1 MSEEE
6 MKSNSP
12 LEGPEAGLHTNPT
25 EEVKEEISEA
35 AEPLKQELKA
45 EAATPE
51 KPFITP
57 EEEKPKKPGIFTRLH
72 RWWFNKDSKFGRFNQ
87 KALRVLTAIAVLFAI
102 GFAVCYFVL
111 YRPATQDLQAM
122 ADKYVAQ
129 ETQYTQSLKDV
140 TAQAEEI
147 VVLSAEV
154 IQLNDQLEKEKAHMD
169 ILRLETDLMEAKY
182 YIADDSFS
190 SARTSLESAKTRLE
204 GLEKMISATDAELY
218 KSLMGRLT
226 QAISDLSI
234 KSANTATDITM
245 IVNQLREFET
255 KSFGSEE

>member
-6 MKSNSP
+6 NNNNVP
-12 LEGPEAGLHTNPT
+12 LEGPESEMPASQV
-25 EEVKEEISEA
+25 EETQEEIKETAEQLQPEKA
-35 AEPLKQELKA
+35 AETAVQ
-45 EAATPE
+45 E
-51 KPFITP
+51 KPFIAP

-72 RWWFNKDSKFGRFNQ
+72 RWWFNKDTKFGRFNQ
-87 KALRVLTAIAVLFAI
+87 KALHVLTTIAVLFAI

-111 YRPATQDLQAM
+111 YRPATQDLKGM
-122 ADKYVAQ
+122 ADKYVAL
-129 ETQYTQSLKDV
+129 ETQHTQAQKDN

-169 ILRLETDLMEAKY
+169 LLRLENDLMEAKY

-190 SARTSLESAKTRLE
+190 SARTSLESAQTRLE
-204 GLEKMISATDAELY
+204 GLEEVITAADAELY
-218 KSLMGRLT
+218 KSLQGRLT

-234 KSANTATDITM
+234 KSANTATDVTM
-245 IVNQLREFET
+245 IVNQLKEFET

>member
-6 MKSNSP
+6 FNSKVP
-12 LEGPEAGLHTNPT
+12 HEGPEAELHALPV

-35 AEPLKQELKA
+35 AEPLKQEIKE
-45 EAATPE
+45 EAASPE
-51 KPFITP
+51 TPFIAP

-87 KALRVLTAIAVLFAI
+87 RALRVLTTIAVLFAI
-102 GFAVCYFVL
+102 GFAVCYFML
-111 YRPATQDLQAM
+111 YRPATQDLKAL
-122 ADKYVAQ
+122 ADKYVAL
-129 ETQYTQSLKDV
+129 ETQHTQALKDI

-154 IQLNDQLEKEKAHMD
+154 IQLNDQLDKEKAHMD
-169 ILRLETDLMEAKY
+169 LLHLENDLMEAKY
-182 YIADDSFS
+182 FIADDSFS

-204 GLEKMISATDAELY
+204 SLEKTISAADPELY

-226 QAISDLSI
+226 QAISDLNI
-234 KSANTATDITM
+234 KSANTATDVTM
-245 IVNQLREFET
+245 IVNQLKEFET
-255 KSFGSEE
+255 KSFGSEK